1 MNPTPPVID
10 VVVPVLDEAHVL
22 ERSVRRLR
30 TFLDVEVPYPSRVVI
45 ADNGSTDGT
54 AEVAAELAAT
64 LHGVDLVRI
73 AARGRGRALATVWSH
88 SSVTVVAYMD
98 VDLSTDLGA
107 LMPLVA
113 PLLSGHSDVA
123 IGTRLRR
130 DARVVRGAKRE
141 VLSRGYNLLLRTVL
155 GARFSDA
162 QCGFKAVRTDV
173 AQALLP
179 YVEDTGWFFDT
190 ELLVLA
196 ERAGLRIAEV
206 PVDWVDDPDSRVA
219 IASTV
224 RDDLKG
230 VARMARGLT
239 TGALDLEPV
248 RRSFGRS
255 PVAMPVGIRMIRFA
269 LVGVASTIAYA
280 LLFLLAREVTSA
292 QVANV
297 FALITTA
304 VGNTALNRR
313 FTYQVVGVGGLARHH
328 VQGLVAFGCGWAL
341 TASALALTADR
352 GHSPL
357 MEVGVLTLA
366 NVLATVL
373 RFVLLDRW
381 VFRAGER
388 RATAAP
394 SDLHPEPV
402 PVPAGPGRSAAT
414 ADERSIA

>member
-1 MNPTPPVID
+1 MSQSPPVID
-10 VVVPVLDEAHVL
+10 VVVPVLNEAHVI

-30 TFLDVEVPYPSRVVI
+30 TYLDIAVPYASRVVI

-54 AEVAAELAAT
+54 AEVAEHLAAT
-64 LHGVDLVRI
+64 LRGVDLVRI
-73 AARGRGRALATVWSH
+73 PERGRGRALATVWSG
-88 SSVTVVAYMD
+88 STAAVVAYMD
-98 VDLSTDLGA
+98 VDLSTDLDA

-141 VLSRGYNLLLRTVL
+141 VLSRGYNAILRVVL

-162 QCGFKAVRTDV
+162 QCGFKAVRADV

-179 YVEDTGWFFDT
+179 FVEDTRWFFDT

-206 PVDWVDDPDSRVA
+206 PVDWIDDPDSRVA
-219 IASTV
+219 IVSTV
-224 RDDLKG
+224 RDDLRG

-239 TGALDLEPV
+239 TGSLDLEPV
-248 RRSFGRS
+248 RREFGRPS
-255 PVAMPVGIRMIRFA
+255 ATMPVGIRMIRFG
-269 LVGVASTIAYA
+269 LVGLASTIAYA
-280 LLFLLAREVTSA
+280 LLFLLAREATSA
-292 QVANV
+292 QLANL
-297 FALITTA
+297 FALVTTA
-304 VGNTALNRR
+304 IGNTALNRR
-313 FTYQVVGVGGLARHH
+313 FTFQVVGVDGLARHH
-328 VQGLVAFGCGWAL
+328 LQGLIAFGCGWAL
-341 TASALALTADR
+341 TASALALTAGQ

-357 MEVGVLTLA
+357 TEVGVLTIA
-366 NVLATVL
+366 NVAATVL

-381 VFRAGER
+381 VFAHR
-388 RATAAP
+388 RTVTAV
-394 SDLHPEPV
+394 PEI
-402 PVPAGPGRSAAT
+402 RTETFAAA

>member
-1 MNPTPPVID
+1 MNETAPVID

-22 ERSVRRLR
+22 EKSIRRLR
-30 TFLDVEVPYPSRVVI
+30 TYLDLEVPYATRVVI

-54 AEVAAELAAT
+54 AEVAERLAET
-64 LHGVDLVRI
+64 LSGVTLVRI
-73 AARGRGRALATVWSH
+73 PERGRGRALATVWS
-88 SSVTVVAYMD
+88 SSDATVVAYMD
-98 VDLSTDLGA
+98 VDLSTDLDA

-130 DARVVRGAKRE
+130 DSRVVRGVKRE
-141 VLSRGYNLLLRTVL
+141 VLSRGYNTLLRVVL

-162 QCGFKAVRTDV
+162 QCGFKAVRADV

-224 RDDLKG
+224 RDDLRG
-230 VARMARGLT
+230 IARMARGLT

-248 RRSFGRS
+248 RRLFGRP
-255 PVAMPVGIRMIRFA
+255 PVRTPVGIRMVRFA
-269 LVGVASTIAYA
+269 MVGVVSTIAYA
-280 LLFLLAREVTSA
+280 VLFLLAREVAPA
-292 QVANV
+292 QAANL
-297 FALITTA
+297 FALVTTA
-304 VGNTALNRR
+304 LANTAMNRR
-313 FTYQVVGVGGLARHH
+313 FTYQVTGTRRLARHH
-328 VQGLVAFGCGWAL
+328 LQGLVAFGCGWAL
-341 TASALALTADR
+341 TASALALTADL
-352 GHSPL
+352 GHTPV

-381 VFRAGER
+381 VFRGAHEASPVHDPDAR
-388 RATAAP
+388 P
-394 SDLHPEPV
+394 SAHRV
-402 PVPAGPGRSAAT
+402 TSSSAVA

>member
-1 MNPTPPVID
+1 MNETSPVID
-10 VVVPVLDEAHVL
+10 IVVPVLNEAHVL

-30 TFLDVEVPYPSRVVI
+30 NYLDAEVPYASRVVI

-54 AEVAAELAAT
+54 AEVAERLAAT
-64 LHGVDLVRI
+64 VHDVELVRI
-73 AARGRGRALATVWSH
+73 PERGRGRALATVWSQ
-88 SSVTVVAYMD
+88 SRATVVAYMD

-130 DARVVRGAKRE
+130 GARVVRGVKRE
-141 VLSRGYNLLLRTVL
+141 VLSRGYNVILRTVL

-206 PVDWVDDPDSRVA
+206 PVDWVDDSDSRVA
-219 IASTV
+219 IGSTV
-224 RDDLKG
+224 RDDLLG
-230 VARMARGLT
+230 VGRMVRGLT

-248 RRSFGRS
+248 RRRFARP
-255 PVAMPVGIRMIRFA
+255 PVGTPVGIRMIRFGI
-269 LVGVASTIAYA
+269 VGVISTIAYA
-280 LLFLLAREVTSA
+280 VLFLLAREITTA
-292 QVANV
+292 QVANLV
-297 FALITTA
+297 ALVTTA
-304 VGNTALNRR
+304 IGNTALNRR
-313 FTYQVVGVGGLARHH
+313 FTYEVVGAVGLARHH
-328 VQGLVAFGCGWAL
+328 LQGLVAFACGWAL
-341 TASALALTADR
+341 TASALALTA
-352 GHSPL
+352 GLAHTPL
-357 MEVGVLTLA
+357 MEVCVLTLA
-366 NVLATVL
+366 NVCATVL

-381 VFRAGER
+381 VFGTGR
-388 RATAAP
+388 RAEATHP
-394 SDLHPEPV
+394 SDLHPDTAPTPV
-402 PVPAGPGRSAAT
+402 RPGSAVLT
-414 ADERSIA
+414 NERSVA